1 MEYLNRH
8 ILKKMVGAMLLLST
22 INSFSQSKVGMKFEP
37 IHLVISVSSVEDAA
51 EWYISKLDFK
61 AYKKFVV
68 PNKGLSAQ
76 LLQKGNFE
84 LMLIK
89 SEDSSELPDSR
100 KNTFSDLA
108 VQGVKR
114 IAFKVEN
121 LNQFIDGLRTKGVA
135 IDVAPRLF
143 EDIEND
149 VAFKWAIISDN
160 NGNLIEFVEELKK

>member
-1 MEYLNRH
+1 MEHSNSHTLR
-8 ILKKMVGAMLLLST
+8 KMVGAILLLST
-22 INSFSQSKVGMKFEP
+22 IALYSQSNSGTTFEP
-37 IHLVISVSSVEDAA
+37 LHLVISVPSLEDTA
-51 EWYISKLDFK
+51 EWYISKLDFE

-68 PNKGLSAQ
+68 PDKGLSAQ
-76 LLQKGNFE
+76 LLRKGNFE

-100 KNTFSDLA
+100 KNTFSNLA

-121 LNQFIDGLRTKGVA
+121 LSQFIDGLINKGVA

-143 EDIEND
+143 EDSKNN

-160 NGNLIEFVEELKK
+160 NGNLIEFVELLKK